1 MATYVKPT
9 KGTPGGAKYGTYTK
23 FGMGMY
29 SGMGTKE
36 QKAAGARPGAGAWAV
51 GVDPDSPTAE
61 ADVEKYLA
69 RYRNPDG
76 TYRDA
81 KGNPSNW
88 MNRINQIL
96 AENPGI
102 TKLDAFDAAY
112 RMQMTE
118 SSRPPTNFFTEYL
131 LDPLVEGVLGAAGNF
146 LVPGLGTIAAVGYG
160 AGRGASENGLVGGFL
175 GGLGGYTAGQF
186 GTSVLS
192 GIDSAGG
199 VGNYLSNLGTSAYN
213 AVTNLPSTIGNLG
226 KDLVNTVQYGPELTN
241 VNAAI
246 SNTAPWAAQGMAAG
260 ASQAMRTAADAAN
273 AGGFLNNLLPGGGGA
288 SSVGTL
294 GSSAAGGGGMD
305 WGDIFKFAVDY
316 GVPLYTASKTQEAL
330 NKGAQG
336 QTAAVNNATALQRE
350 MFNKAVELQKPW
362 YEAGT
367 NALAEQQRLLGLGA
381 AGRGTP
387 GYGSMAKPFT
397 MADFQ
402 ADPGYA
408 FRLAEGQKMLERSAA
423 ARGGLLSGGTGAA
436 LTRYGQE
443 MGSQEYQNAF
453 NRYQT
458 ERAARLNPL
467 QSLSGQGQTTAGT
480 LSSAGQNYAT
490 TAGQAGVDLATI
502 NAARGLY
509 GANAQ
514 NQMIN
519 QILGRVSAYGA

>member
-1 MATYVKPT
+1 MATYAAPS

-29 SGMGTKE
+29 SGMGAKE

-51 GVDPDSPTAE
+51 GIDPESPNAE

-69 RYRNPDG
+69 QYRNPDG
-76 TYRDA
+76 SYHDA

-118 SSRPPTNFFTEYL
+118 SSKPPTNFFTEYL
-131 LDPLVEGVLGAAGNF
+131 LDPLVEAALTVGGNMIA
-146 LVPGLGTIAAVGYG
+146 PGLGTIASTTYGGIKNGVENGPLGFFSGAAGGYG
-160 AGRGASENGLVGGFL
+160 MGSGV
-175 GGLGGYTAGQF
+175 
-186 GTSVLS
+186 S
-192 GIDSAGG
+192 GIQSGIQSAGG
-199 VGNYLSNLGTSAYN
+199 VSNYLGNLGKSAYN
-213 AVTNLPSTIGNLG
+213 TVANLPSTIGNLG

-241 VNAAI
+241 VNAALGG
-246 SNTAPWAAQGMAAG
+246 PAASGMAAG
-260 ASQAMRTAADAAN
+260 ASGAMRAAAS
-273 AGGFLNNLLPGGGGA
+273 GGNFLNNLLSGGRAA

-294 GSSAAGGGGMD
+294 GSSAVGGGGMD
-305 WGDIFKFAVDY
+305 WGDVLKLAVDV
-316 GVPLYTASKTQEAL
+316 GVPLYTASQTQSAL
-330 NKGAQG
+330 NKGAAA
-336 QTAAVNNATALQRE
+336 QTAAVGNATALQRE
-350 MFNKAVELQKPW
+350 MFNKAMELQKPW

-381 AGRGTP
+381 AGRGTA

-408 FRLAEGQKMLERSAA
+408 FRLAEGQKALERSAA